1 MQRRASKTQGGGI
14 SRFLVSLLVL
24 LALGVGNA
32 WAVNWASLGTE
43 VVANGEYY
51 IYNVGQNRFL
61 AQKALTDDLSQALC
75 FTIIESTTDRSALGV
90 GKLKALKYGE
100 KKYANRPT
108 STWPATSATTV
119 FAIKPL
125 GDTYHHHNISGVQNM
140 GSPTTGDDFQLK
152 NFWYGSST
160 TTIAQATDLP
170 GSNTENYE
178 WVFIPK
184 ATFDNYK
191 WYAMAAT
198 VEVGQE
204 YYIYNPSQQRLVGF
218 QGALVEKV
226 KDALVFTP
234 EQNATSG
241 LYAYKSNKAYSST
254 KYYYFKHATAPPT
267 WGSSADYGA
276 LYQDN
281 GVYYMAKRQNQMT
294 EPVTYAYKYMYAS
307 DASTMT
313 MKSTTQ
319 SDWSAVDA
327 SCQWLFIPKAS
338 MNVLVPL
345 ADREEDVVNDWTNA
359 SVTAWTSSSSNGFYY
374 LYNPASGCFLGKNG
388 TSADPVVSTD
398 PEQATMFW
406 VSVSSS
412 KYTLC
417 YTDQAAFK
425 YIKNAT
431 TAATSTS
438 STTTSFVLEQTSTNR
453 YHMQCNGTYIYI
465 NNGGTNPTF
474 AVGATP
480 NEYSRW
486 VFIPRASYVTLT
498 TPATPPTD
506 KWLAKAVAPEDKGLY
521 YIYNP
526 VSKRFLGKASLQD
539 AETGYPK
546 QFQVNA
552 NAGGKFSL
560 AYDEGNGTEVNFV
573 ANLKTNWG
581 ESEAFFTV
589 AEKSTK
595 SHYYTIAT
603 ILTNSPYNNR
613 YIAVQKTGATA
624 YTLNIRY
631 NDNNKYKY
639 TNTTVINED
648 VWNEWLFIPAA
659 DFEAEFASAPTAED
673 IWTAHGAAPE
683 IGKKY
688 FLYNVEAQKF
698 FKWEHLTANTEE
710 ALLCTVGEEESGKY
724 ISFLANSQTKY
735 VSARAGY
742 GYENSSYIL
751 DWEET
756 ATDSKQYYI
765 FHNALNE
772 MYGVTIYDFNIHLTA
787 NKTYEGYSASA
798 IKNGC
803 RPDALSGK
811 HKWVFVEP
819 VATLYYS
826 ASASIH
832 EGQGDIYVYFDTPSL
847 SASTGVESTGSLSAS
862 LVKTATFMAMPETGY
877 QFLGWK
883 ADPDGDFISTDAM
896 YEHALTVTST
906 DSEHPD
912 DITLYAFFE
921 NKDAEVFDQ
930 DGISKGEYA
939 AFADAIAAA
948 SKGYTIKLKRNLS
961 GQQTINKGVVIDF
974 NGFTISGTDDN
985 LVTVSTPS
993 TDTVTF
999 MDNTIAAQG
1008 GVALAYGEQKATVS
1022 NSAIKV
1028 TSGTLVISSGKYSA
1042 MESYSQAGDGQ
1053 PYVVNCTGGKVR
1065 VNGGYFLAS
1074 KTGVYNQMT
1083 DYVHIF
1089 NGNNIQLYGGYYTS
1103 NVGNNLSDRV
1113 GTDMEVASITGT
1125 DPYIFTVQSAL
1136 DESTVVATAN
1146 DKKFSSLADAIAY
1159 ANNNAETTMTIR
1171 LAKDCSLPAG
1181 NYVIPDKATLLVPY
1195 SSLHTEPTIACPL
1208 LNNSKLPKQ
1217 AYRTLTLE
1225 SGVHID
1231 VYGVI
1236 ELGGCAY
1243 SYGNGAQGTGRPN
1256 SDYGQMIMNQGS
1268 EIVLN
1273 NGANL
1278 RAWGFVTGEGTIDA
1292 RRGARVDEM
1301 FQVYDF
1307 KGGRGTL
1314 AMYENGGHKAF
1325 PMNQYFI
1332 QNVEVKT
1339 TYRPGAS
1346 LYTTMAAVNTG
1357 ISVKIIGVDTDGAA
1371 LFKMDETD
1379 DSEDTWVRKWYNPA
1393 TDQQVYDINNSAAIS
1408 NLFLPLSAVTGV
1420 EGSDFDSKDYIL
1432 PITNNFK
1439 IHVLSGQMDITQ
1451 DVAFL
1456 PGAELEIDKLCTGHI
1471 KKNTTTYFYDS
1482 EEWGT
1487 YVYNGAYASK
1497 IKYRPGGL
1505 QYNRNIS
1512 SAAGLGD
1519 AKMNIHGTLEVDGGF
1534 RTTEHGANIFSTNE
1548 DAGTV
1553 SYTENS
1559 LTTYTDE
1566 ILDTWT
1572 HQVYHPASADND
1584 YKASADAYYI
1594 ALPAY
1599 PAQLQ
1604 NASGFTSTTTAAVG
1618 DNADK
1623 SFCYINDAWRLLT
1636 NDGCMVTDGEG
1647 HYYIKPQ
1654 EYVELS
1660 NNEEDAN
1667 HLYHNIGNTRDFI
1680 LTSDRDGNCQWW
1692 EVEDVAGHPELKH
1705 SIHPEN
1711 DVYYYYDAEI
1721 YGTWLEKRFT
1731 IAWRNWDG
1739 SLIENY
1745 EMKMGAKLQYLGST
1759 PSREKTDYYT
1769 YDFAGWNPAIPEDA
1783 VVTGDATYTAQFN
1796 QTDRKYLI
1804 TFKNE
1809 NAMLGALIDES
1820 QYLKMGEMPTL
1831 PDLGSYASMLTWT
1844 PTVSSVTG
1852 DANYTLTMANPFATS
1867 YTVTFVNWDGSELQ
1881 SGSVNVGETPVYEG
1895 ETPIKPSLGD
1905 ENYTFIGWTPSI
1917 AAATADAIYMAT
1929 FEATH
1934 VSGLNISTAQTIS
1947 DSRVVTDLR
1956 VTTTGSLNVTGS
1968 ITANNFYLESDGS
1981 TASGQII
1988 GGEGNITA
1996 TNIYFDYKINAV
2008 NHKWYG
2014 VAVPW
2019 QVNAANGISVNGRTL
2034 TLGKDFDII
2043 YYDGARRAAEGKQKC
2058 WKYVENDGDKTLQP
2072 GRLYMIGLMLD
2083 APTIRFA
2090 KKSGAS
2096 LLTTSTSVTAYSG
2109 AAAVDDQG
2117 WNGVANPALFHAYVN
2132 PGVTAGQVYNP
2143 ETNSYDPILMN
2154 DAKFVVGQGAFV
2166 EVEDDKAITVSYGG
2180 TYAAPRRARAEEAP
2194 LMDVRIAPAEA
2205 EYTDRLFVTVDEEKA
2220 ETGYVVGKD
2229 LAKLGVSKS
2238 VAQMWINRYDAQ
2250 LCLNTVAPVNGVA
2263 EYPLSIFAPKAGEY
2277 MITINNSQFTMH
2289 NADYALYLTQNGRV
2303 IWNLSYAPYTA
2314 TLEKGTTTT
2323 YGLRL
2328 ILQAPQQTTDIDEA
2342 IVDAKGE
2349 TRKVLIDQK
2358 VFIIR
2363 GNEVY
2368 TLDGRL
2374 VK

>member
-1 MQRRASKTQGGGI
+1 MKNVLNHAAKSLQNTGGGI

-24 LALGVGNA
+24 LTLGVGNA

-51 IYNVGQNRFL
+51 IYNVNQGKFMIE
-61 AQKALTDDLSQALC
+61 KALGGAGEAIC
-75 FTIIESTTDRSALGV
+75 F
-90 GKLKALKYGE
+90 KAEASGAKFKFKYGT
-100 KKYANRPT
+100 KYINRPNNTWGT
-108 STWPATSATTV
+108 SGILYVLNQFDETNHQYYIIRQYAPGPGEPAQNYYYKASSATT
-119 FAIKPL
+119 
-125 GDTYHHHNISGVQNM
+125 
-140 GSPTTGDDFQLK
+140 
-152 NFWYGSST
+152 
-160 TTIAQATDLP
+160 IAESEADATPDADCQ
-170 GSNTENYE
+170 

-184 ATFDNYK
+184 ATFDANK
-191 WYAMAAT
+191 WFAAAAT
-198 VEVGQE
+198 VEAGGE
-204 YYIYNPSQQRLVGF
+204 YYIFNVGKGQFLKFQATTDKLGEAIPFTVANASTGKFYLRCTNDNKTWAIQTNNSWYKGNNGTACVLEATDNVYNIIRARNDIDLGWIYYYYSAKSSDNLFEELEGE
-218 QGALVEKV
+218 A
-226 KDALVFTP
+226 
-234 EQNATSG
+234 NATV
-241 LYAYKSNKAYSST
+241 YS
-254 KYYYFKHATAPPT
+254 
-267 WGSSADYGA
+267 
-276 LYQDN
+276 
-281 GVYYMAKRQNQMT
+281 
-294 EPVTYAYKYMYAS
+294 
-307 DASTMT
+307 
-313 MKSTTQ
+313 
-319 SDWSAVDA
+319 
-327 SCQWLFIPKAS
+327 QWLFIPSAS
-338 MNVLVPL
+338 FDAFVP
-345 ADREEDVVNDWTNA
+345 AADKEIDREDEWTDVSVAAPTSND
-359 SVTAWTSSSSNGFYY
+359 FYY
-374 LYNPASGCFLGKNG
+374 LYNPASQCFLGNAKV
-388 TSADPVVSTD
+388 TTD
-398 PEQATMFW
+398 PEQAVMFY
-406 VSVSSS
+406 SKYSSS
-412 KYTLC
+412 KYTFV
-417 YTDQAAFK
+417 YSDQAAFK
-425 YIKNAT
+425 YVR
-431 TAATSTS
+431 AATSWTNS
-438 STTTSFVLEQTSTNR
+438 SQSFTLTEKSSHR
-453 YHMQCNGTYIYI
+453 YHMAYVSSGNSTYFYV
-465 NNGGTNPTF
+465 NMSGSSPAF

-486 VFIPRASYVTLT
+486 VFIPRAAYVSKM
-498 TPATPPTD
+498 AAAAASAPTD
-506 KWLAKAVAPEDKGLY
+506 KWLAKAVSPGEGGLF

-526 VSKRFLGKASLQD
+526 ASKRFMNNK
-539 AETGYPK
+539 
-546 QFQVNA
+546 
-552 NAGGKFSL
+552 SL
-560 AYDEGNGTEVNFV
+560 ATQDSYATLYHVSKTAANTYAIMYLSDLINGEQITYVDAATITNSWQGSSKMKLT
-573 ANLKTNWG
+573 ATSKSTSGKTNRYMLNRI
-581 ESEAFFTV
+581 
-589 AEKSTK
+589 KS
-595 SHYYTIAT
+595 SVNYYLVSSKTSN
-603 ILTNSPYNNR
+603 TN
-613 YIAVQKTGATA
+613 
-624 YTLNIRY
+624 YTLNIIK
-631 NDNNKYKY
+631 NDNTNYKY
-639 TNTTVINED
+639 VSTSGVTEGD
-648 VWNEWLFIPAA
+648 MWNEWMFIPATA
-659 DFEAEFASAPTAED
+659 FEAEIATAPSEPDT
-673 IWTAHGAAPE
+673 WGSQGSAPE
-683 IGKKY
+683 IGKQY
-688 FLYNVEAQKF
+688 FLYNVEAQRF
-698 FKWEHLTANTEE
+698 FKHAALTTNQEE
-710 ALLCTVGEEESGKY
+710 AVLCTIGGTNEDKS
-724 ISFLANSQTKY
+724 ISFINPSNGTTQYVIANLSGGY
-735 VSARAGY
+735 SAT
-742 GYENSSYIL
+742 SYSL
-751 DWEET
+751 DWDET

-765 FHNALNE
+765 YHQMTDEVGPQYNMDP
-772 MYGVTIYDFNIHLTA
+772 MYDYQIYLRS
-787 NKTYEGYSASA
+787 NKTYTIPDGVA
-798 IKNGC
+798 IQTGERPADING
-803 RPDALSGK
+803 K
-811 HKWVFVEP
+811 FKWVFVEP

-826 ASASIH
+826 ASATKH
-832 EGQGDIYVYFDTPSL
+832 AGQGEVYVYFDTPSF
-847 SASTGVESTGSLSAS
+847 SASTGVQSTGSLSAS
-862 LVKTATFMAMPETGY
+862 LVKKATFMAMPETGY

-883 ADPDGDFISTDAM
+883 EDPDGDFISTATM
-896 YEHALTVTST
+896 YEYPLTVTST

-939 AFADAIAAA
+939 AFADAVAAA

-961 GQQTINKGVVIDF
+961 GQQTISKGVAIDF

-985 LVTVSTPS
+985 LVTVSAPS

-1008 GVALAYGEQKATVS
+1008 GVSLAYGEQIATAS

-1042 MESYSQAGDGQ
+1042 LESYSQAGDGQ
-1053 PYVVNCTGGKVR
+1053 PYVVNRTGGKVR

-1074 KTGVYNQMT
+1074 KYGTFNQIT
-1083 DYVHIF
+1083 SYVHIF
-1089 NGNNIQLYGGYYTS
+1089 NGNNIQLYGGYYTC
-1103 NVGNNLSDRV
+1103 NEENNLSDRV
-1113 GTDMEVASITGT
+1113 GADMEVASITGT

-1181 NYVIPDKATLLVPY
+1181 NYVIPEKATLIVPY

-1256 SDYGQMIMNQGS
+1256 SDYGHIIMNEGS

-1273 NGANL
+1273 NHSNL
-1278 RAWGFVTGEGTIDA
+1278 RAWGFITGAGTIDV

-1339 TYRPGAS
+1339 TFRPGSA

-1692 EVEDVAGHPELKH
+1692 EVEDVVGHPELKH

-1844 PTVSSVTG
+1844 PTVSPVTG

-2019 QVNAANGISVNGRTL
+2019 QVNASNGISVNGRTL

-2166 EVEDDKAITVSYGG
+2166 EVENDKAITVSYGG

-2205 EYTDRLFVTVDEEKA
+2205 EYTDRLFVTVDEEKS

-2289 NADYALYLTQNGRV
+2289 NADYALYLTLNGRV

>member
-1 MQRRASKTQGGGI
+1 MRQK
-14 SRFLVSLLVL
+14 FLSFFFIAC
-24 LALGVGNA
+24 ALFA
-32 WAVNWASLGTE
+32 WAVPVKAEVDWSTLGSE
-43 VVANGEYY
+43 IEANGEYY
-51 IYNVGQNRFL
+51 IYNVGQGRFL

-75 FTIIESTTDRSALGV
+75 FTIIQSTIDGSAQGV
-90 GKLKALKYGE
+90 GYLKALKYGE
-100 KKYANRPT
+100 KKYANIPT
-108 STWPATSATTV
+108 GTWPSTSASN
-119 FAIKPL
+119 FAFKPVENTDYYYICQRINDMEL
-125 GDTYHHHNISGVQNM
+125 GFV
-140 GSPTTGDDFQLK
+140 LR
-152 NFWYGSST
+152 NFWYGASA
-160 TTIAQATDLP
+160 TTINKTTDL
-170 GSNTENYE
+170 SSSDTENYE

-184 ATFDNYK
+184 ATFDTYK

-234 EQNATSG
+234 SQNANG
-241 LYAYKSNKAYSST
+241 LYAYKSDKLKTGTS
-254 KYYYFKHATAPPT
+254 YYYFKHATAPPT
-267 WGSSADYGA
+267 WGTSADYGA

-327 SCQWLFIPKAS
+327 SCQWLFIPKAD
-338 MNVLVPL
+338 MDVLVPP
-345 ADREEDVVNDWTNA
+345 ADREEDVVNDWTEA
-359 SVTAWTSSSSNGFYY
+359 SVVKPTSAGFYY

-388 TSADPVVSTD
+388 TSADPGVSTD
-398 PEQATMFW
+398 PERATMFW
-406 VSVSSS
+406 VSISSS
-412 KYTLC
+412 KYTFC
-417 YTDQAAFK
+417 YSDQAAFK

-438 STTTSFVLEQTSTNR
+438 STTTSFVLEEASTNR
-453 YHMQCNGTYIYI
+453 YHMQCNSTYIYI
-465 NNGGTNPTF
+465 NDGGTNPTF

-486 VFIPRASYVTLT
+486 VLIPRASYETLT
-498 TPATPPTD
+498 TPATPSTD
-506 KWLAKAVAPEDKGLY
+506 KWLAKAVAPADKGLY

-526 VSKRFLGKASLQD
+526 ASQRFMGTNGSLQ
-539 AETGYPK
+539 AESAYPK

-552 NAGGKFSL
+552 SAGKFSL
-560 AYDEGNGTEVNFV
+560 AYDEGDGEEVNFV
-573 ANLKTNWG
+573 ANLKANWG
-581 ESEAFFTV
+581 DDEALFTV

-603 ILTNSPYNNR
+603 ILTTSPYNNR

-631 NDNNKYKY
+631 NDNTKYKY
-639 TNTTVINED
+639 TNTANVINED

-659 DFEAEFASAPTAED
+659 DFEAEFATAPTGED

-698 FKWEHLTANTEE
+698 FKWQYLTANTEE
-710 ALLCTVGEEESGKY
+710 AVLCTIGGEENAKY
-724 ISFLANSQTKY
+724 ITFLNTQLNTNY
-735 VSARAGY
+735 VAARAGY
-742 GYENSSYIL
+742 GYTTSSYLL

-756 ATDSKQYYI
+756 ETNSKQYYI
-765 FHNALNE
+765 FHNSVKE
-772 MYGVTIYDFNIHLTA
+772 MLGFPLYDFNIHLSA

-803 RPDALSGK
+803 RPDVLSGK

-826 ASASIH
+826 ASATKH
-832 EGQGDIYVYFDTPSL
+832 AGQGDVYVYFDTPSL

-862 LVKTATFMAMPETGY
+862 LVKKATFMAMPASGY

-883 ADPDGDFISTDAM
+883 EDPDGDFISTDAM
-896 YEHALTVTST
+896 YEYPLTVTST

-912 DITLYAFFE
+912 NITLYAFFE

-939 AFADAIAAA
+939 AFSDAVAAA

-961 GQQTINKGVVIDF
+961 GQQTISKGVAIDF

-985 LVTVSTPS
+985 LVTVSAPS

-1008 GVALAYGEQKATVS
+1008 GVSLAYGEQKATAS

-1053 PYVVNCTGGKVR
+1053 PYVVNNSGKVR

-1074 KTGVYNQMT
+1074 KYGTYNQIT
-1083 DYVHIF
+1083 SYVHIF

-1103 NVGNNLSDRV
+1103 NEENNLSNRV

-1159 ANNNAETTMTIR
+1159 ANNNAENTVVIR

-1181 NYVIPDKATLLVPY
+1181 TYTIPAKATLIVPY
-1195 SSLHTEPTIACPL
+1195 SSLHTEPTISCPL
-1208 LNNSKLPKQ
+1208 LNNSKLPQQ
-1217 AYRTLTLE
+1217 AYRTLTLA

-1231 VYGVI
+1231 VYGAI
-1236 ELGGCAY
+1236 EIGGCAY
-1243 SYGNGAQGTGRPN
+1243 SYGNGATGTGRPN
-1256 SDYGQMIMNQGS
+1256 SDYGLIIMNAGS

-1273 NGANL
+1273 NHSNL
-1278 RAWGFVTGEGTIDA
+1278 RAWGFVTGTGTIDA
-1292 RRGARVDEM
+1292 RRGSRVDEM

-1314 AMYENGGHKAF
+1314 AMYENGTHKAF
-1325 PMNQYFI
+1325 PMNQYYI

-1339 TYRPGAS
+1339 TYRPGSA
-1346 LYTTMAAVNTG
+1346 LYTTMAAVNVG

-1371 LFKMDETD
+1371 LFKMNETD

-1439 IHVLSGQMDITQ
+1439 IHVLSGQMDINQ

-1456 PGAELEIDKLCTGHI
+1456 PGAELEIDKLCTGLI
-1471 KKNTTTYFYDS
+1471 KPNTTTYFYDS
-1482 EEWGT
+1482 DQWGN
-1487 YVYNGAYASK
+1487 YVYNGAYGSK

-1519 AKMNIHGTLEVDGGF
+1519 AKMNIHGTLKVDGGF
-1534 RTTEHGANIFSTNE
+1534 RTTEGGANIFSTNA

-1553 SYTENS
+1553 SYTEHS

-1572 HQVYHPASADND
+1572 HQVYHPASADNG

-1599 PAQLQ
+1599 PAKLQ
-1604 NASGFTSTTTAAVG
+1604 NVSGFTSTTTAAVG
-1618 DNADK
+1618 GNAGK
-1623 SFCYINDAWRLLT
+1623 SFCYINDEWRLLT
-1636 NDGCMVTDGEG
+1636 DDGCMVTDGEG

-1654 EYVELS
+1654 EYVEL
-1660 NNEEDAN
+1660 NDDDDDAE
-1667 HLYHNIGNTRDFI
+1667 HLYHNVGVTRDFI
-1680 LTSDRDGNCQWW
+1680 LTTDRDGNCQWW
-1692 EVEDVAGHPELKH
+1692 EVEDVAGHPDLKH

-1711 DVYYYYDAEI
+1711 DVYYYYDDEVNDA
-1721 YGTWLEKRFT
+1721 WVEKRFT
-1731 IAWRNWDG
+1731 IKWLNWDG
-1739 SLIENY
+1739 TPIEQY
-1745 EMKMGAKLQYLGST
+1745 EMKMDAKLQYLGST
-1759 PSREKTDYYT
+1759 PAREASAYYT
-1769 YDFAGWNPAIPEDA
+1769 YDFAGWSPTIAANA
-1783 VVTGDATYTAQFN
+1783 VVTGDATYFAQFN

-1804 TFKNE
+1804 TFKNT
-1809 NAMLGALIDES
+1809 NAMLGDLFEET
-1820 QYLKMGEMPTL
+1820 QYLRLGEMPTPPAL
-1831 PDLGSYASMLTWT
+1831 DPMLASMLTWT
-1844 PTVSSVTG
+1844 PAVGTVTG
-1852 DANYTLTMANPFATS
+1852 DQVYALTIVDMSATS
-1867 YTVTFVNWDGSELQ
+1867 YTIRFVNWDGTELQ
-1881 SGSVNVGETPVYEG
+1881 SGAVDNSETPEYTG
-1895 ETPIKPSLGD
+1895 ATPVKPAIGD
-1905 ENYTFIGWTPSI
+1905 EDYTFVGWTPAI
-1917 AAATADAIYMAT
+1917 VAATADAVYTAKFAAEHT
-1929 FEATH
+1929 T
-1934 VSGLNISTAQTIS
+1934 GLTISNTQTIS
-1947 DSRVVTDLR
+1947 DTRNVIDLR
-1956 VTTTGSLNVTGS
+1956 ITTTGSLTITGEV
-1968 ITANNFYLESDGS
+1968 TANNFILESNGS
-1981 TASGQII
+1981 TASGQFLA
-1988 GGEGNITA
+1988 GYDKLTFTHA
-1996 TNIYFDYKINAV
+1996 YFDLKLNAK
-2008 NHKWYG
+2008 NHQWYA

-2019 QVNAANGISVNGRTL
+2019 KVNAETGISVNGRTL
-2034 TLGKDFDII
+2034 VLGKDFDIV
-2043 YYDGARRAAEGKQKC
+2043 YYDGDRRSKEGKQKC
-2058 WKYVENDGDKTLQP
+2058 WTYVEDDDKTLVP
-2072 GRLYMIGLMLD
+2072 GRLYMIGLMGD
-2083 APTIRFA
+2083 AAVVRFE
-2090 KKSGAS
+2090 KKDGAALS
-2096 LLTTSTSVTAYSG
+2096 TTTTSVEAHPQTTGTTTDA
-2109 AAAVDDQG
+2109 G
-2117 WNGVANPALFHAYVN
+2117 WNGVANPALFHAFVN
-2132 PGVTAGQVYNP
+2132 PGTEFGQVYVPDEKRYEPTTLN
-2143 ETNSYDPILMN
+2143 TS
-2154 DAKFVVGQGAFV
+2154 KFVVGEGAFV
-2166 EVEDDKAITVSYGG
+2166 QVESGKSITVSPGAAF
-2180 TYAAPRRARAEEAP
+2180 AAPRRAQAQADIY
-2194 LMDVRIAPAEA
+2194 DVRIAPAEA
-2205 EYTDRLFVTVDEEKA
+2205 EYTDRLFIKTTDSREDHY
-2220 ETGYVVGKD
+2220 TIGQD
-2229 LAKLGVSKS
+2229 LAKVGVSS
-2238 VAQMWINRYDAQ
+2238 LVPQMWINRFDEK
-2250 LCLNTVAPVNGVA
+2250 LCVNTAALINNTA
-2263 EYPLSIFAPKAGEY
+2263 EYPLGIYVPANGEY
-2277 MITINNSQFTMH
+2277 TISSQLSVVS
-2289 NADYALYLTQNGRV
+2289 DQYSVYLTMNGEA
-2303 IWNLSYAPYTA
+2303 IWNLSDDAYTL
-2314 TLEKGTTTT
+2314 TLDKGTTNA
-2323 YGLRL
+2323 YGLRVS
-2328 ILQAPQQTTDIDEA
+2328 APKISTAIDEA
-2342 IVDAKGE
+2342 VVDADGQ
-2349 TRKVLIDQK
+2349 TRKMLIDNH

-2363 GNEVY
+2363 GNNVY
-2368 TLDGRL
+2368 GVDGRL
-2374 VK
+2374 IK